1 MITTHAHCED
11 SRMIAALIEGNTSKA
26 MPTTT
31 APAGTLT
38 SQPKA
43 LQEIQFE
50 GDL

>member
-1 MITTHAHCED
+1 VITTHAYCED
-11 SRMIAALIEGNTSKA
+11 TRKIAALIEGNKSKA
-26 MPTTT
+26 MPTIT

-43 LQEIQFE
+43 LQEVQYE